1 MKTVLSTHES
11 GTTVAGSKVDSLL
24 PLRDMRPAFKADAL
38 RMLGD
43 VRSHPA
49 WAAVRTGALKFDPP
63 EWTVGRTALS
73 RVASLLSNVL
83 TSAIAQRSLPLG
95 PPPSW
100 ARALSSLDRVFG
112 LGLPHHFLHA
122 APLGWLQEER
132 LTERQ
137 ITKGFAHLLNA
148 GGRETRTGRIRAL
161 LWALGSDQ
169 GDSDSDLHEAW
180 ATAEAPANRRRIDLL
195 IEWTDAW
202 GRKRGAVIEAKFEHH
217 VTAGQLPTY
226 RTHLGGIERSYRD
239 EVRSDQKERPLLF
252 IVSPLLDR
260 KVSRALSQQKNND
273 WRWMSWR
280 SLLLAYDRVLHHD
293 HDDDTFRE
301 FRRTLWDRAG

>member
-1 MKTVLSTHES
+1 MKPGLTTHES
-11 GTTVAGSKVDSLL
+11 GTTVTCSMVETLL
-24 PLRDMRPAFKADAL
+24 PIAEMHPAFKADAL

-43 VRSHPA
+43 SWSHPA
-49 WAAVRTGALKFDPP
+49 MAAIRKDALRFDPP
-63 EWTVGRTALS
+63 DWTVGCTALS
-73 RVASLLSNVL
+73 RVASLLSNAL
-83 TSAIAQRSLPLG
+83 TRAIAQRSLPLKS
-95 PPPSW
+95 PPSW
-100 ARALSSLDRVFG
+100 AHARPALDRVFG

-122 APLGWLQEER
+122 APLGWLLEER

-148 GGRETRTGRIRAL
+148 GGGATRTGRIRAL
-161 LWALGSDQ
+161 LRALGSDL

-195 IEWTDAW
+195 IEWTD
-202 GRKRGAVIEAKFEHH
+202 GSGCNRGAVIEAKFEHH

-226 RTHLGGIERSYRD
+226 RSRLGRIERDYRR
-239 EVRSDQKERPLLF
+239 EAQCIQPERPLLF

-260 KVSRALSQQKNND
+260 KVRRALSQQRNTD

-293 HDDDTFRE
+293 HDDETFRE